1 MLLELLDYTF
11 EIWIAGAKASCEPVP
26 SAFDDSLAISDYLKL
41 TQLTGRDDRFNSQ
54 ALFD

>member
-1 MLLELLDYTF
+1 VLLELLDYTF

-26 SAFDDSLAISDYLKL
+26 SAFDDSLAVSDYLKL